1 MNYEKPCCFVLGS
14 AAIAIHDFG
23 HRDSHS
29 GNAGKHS
36 LLYESCT
43 GHGQEGWEMIACTSS
58 TGSAY
63 EADE

>member
-1 MNYEKPCCFVLGS
+1 MNYEKPRFFALGS

-43 GHGQEGWEMIACTSS
+43 GHGKDGGEMIAFTSS

-63 EADE
+63 EVDE